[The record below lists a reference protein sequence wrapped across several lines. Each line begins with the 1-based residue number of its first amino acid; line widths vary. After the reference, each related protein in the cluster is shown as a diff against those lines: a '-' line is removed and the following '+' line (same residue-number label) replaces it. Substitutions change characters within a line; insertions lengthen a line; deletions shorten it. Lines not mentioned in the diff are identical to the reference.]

1 MYSATANRPFARLSL
16 PDPAIEMSRWLEVP
30 DAIDEPGDWRCVV
43 RLADGTEVIGEED
56 AIEIGASVSPQQ
68 NGRSRK
74 IQERPFG
81 RSMRPVRRGFYL

>member
-43 RLADGTEVIGEED
+43 RLGECLN
-56 AIEIGASVSPQQ
+56 
-68 NGRSRK
+68 NGGSGLGRHAELRLGGKDRS
-74 IQERPFG
+74 
-81 RSMRPVRRGFYL
+81 